1 MAQHCRAIQDDG
13 ARRMRV
19 SRAEFER
26 LVSRALEDLP
36 EKFRE
41 RLENIAIV
49 VEEAPPQ
56 EIIRQIGANSSLG
69 ILGLYQGVPLKHRG
83 VRYGNVL
90 PDRIVIYQK
99 PIEVRVRNRGELL
112 TEVRRTVMHEIGHFF
127 GLSESELREIEG
139 NE

>member
-1 MAQHCRAIQDDG
+1 
-13 ARRMRV
+13 MRV
-19 SRAEFER
+19 GRAEFEG
-26 LVSRALEDLP
+26 LVSEALQELP
-36 EKFRE
+36 KKFRD

-49 VEEAPPQ
+49 VEETPPQ
-56 EIIRQIGANSSLG
+56 EIIGQIGAHSPLG

-99 PIEVRVRNRGELL
+99 PIEVRVRNRRELL
-112 TEVRRTVMHEIGHFF
+112 TQVRRTVMHEIGHFF

-139 NE
+139 DER

>member
-1 MAQHCRAIQDDG
+1 V
-13 ARRMRV
+13 RV

-36 EKFRE
+36 KKFRE

-56 EIIRQIGANSSLG
+56 EILRQIGANSPLG